1 MIFIFL
7 KSMSGKQTNNTT
19 TDDKIFT
26 NPAFPDKVF
35 KKVNGKDVI
44 VGYIRKTKT
53 KAKITNK

>member
-1 MIFIFL
+1 
-7 KSMSGKQTNNTT
+7 MSGKQTNNTT

>member
-26 NPAFPDKVF
+26 NPAFPGKVF

-53 KAKITNK
+53 KAKITSN

>member
-1 MIFIFL
+1 
-7 KSMSGKQTNNTT
+7 MSGKQTTNT

-26 NPAFPDKVF
+26 NSAFPGKVF

-53 KAKITNK
+53 KIKISK